1 MEERSKNDF
10 MNTSFFQ
17 RLEVIHHMSSLLGS
31 DFVEEVKGGRL
42 LSEVQSQSSW
52 TTYKNPIKAVIKQ
65 LYCSFP
71 APTQWK

>member
-1 MEERSKNDF
+1 
-10 MNTSFFQ
+10 
-17 RLEVIHHMSSLLGS
+17 MSSLLGS
-31 DFVEEVKGGRL
+31 DFVEEVKGDRL

>member
-1 MEERSKNDF
+1 

-17 RLEVIHHMSSLLGS
+17 QLEVIHHMSSLLGS
-31 DFVEEVKGGRL
+31 DLRKFKGGRL